1 MKNEQNGIGSP
12 TCNGRRRWGTR
23 ECCKV
28 VRRRK
33 NQLKF
38 LHASH
43 LTLIRYIQSSTNSY
57 IFFSSCS
64 IRIKGITQSSSK
76 TTTICSQMCTFQTDK
91 GNINIKYSYGL
102 QLGLSNLYYNR
113 WMCKRQGDR
122 AKVRARERERVEL
135 IVLHMLCRNSDANKQ
150 IPTYICPKK
159 WQWTSIK

>member
-1 MKNEQNGIGSP
+1 MINTIEKGARENKWRMSKMKEGPNTERVVGVLHEGS
-12 TCNGRRRWGTR
+12 NR
-23 ECCKV
+23 E
-28 VRRRK
+28 K

-57 IFFSSCS
+57 IFFSSFS

-76 TTTICSQMCTFQTDK
+76 PTTICSQMYITADK

-113 WMCKRQGDR
+113 WIRKRQR
-122 AKVRARERERVEL
+122 VVTREREKRW
-135 IVLHMLCRNSDANKQ
+135 I
-150 IPTYICPKK
+150 
-159 WQWTSIK
+159 